1 MVDESELLA
10 ERLLASLP
18 DTLLDRLAEKISSR
32 LIAKNDRYM
41 PSKQVVTG
49 SSPAFRLPLH
59 PSPQTLR
66 FPQGVPRSVLWL
78 APGYRAFLPCA
89 PRTGNIQ
96 AVMEMPT
103 VGRL

>member
-32 LIAKNDRYM
+32 LIAKNDGSM

-49 SSPAFRLPLH
+49 SSPA
-59 PSPQTLR
+59 S
-66 FPQGVPRSVLWL
+66 RST
-78 APGYRAFLPCA
+78 PPICHSGCP
-89 PRTGNIQ
+89 
-96 AVMEMPT
+96 
-103 VGRL
+103 